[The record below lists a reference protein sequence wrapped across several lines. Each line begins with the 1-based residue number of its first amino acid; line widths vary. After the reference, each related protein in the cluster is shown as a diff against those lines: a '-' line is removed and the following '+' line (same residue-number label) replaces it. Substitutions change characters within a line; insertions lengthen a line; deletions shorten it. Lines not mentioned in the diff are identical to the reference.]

1 LRSHGPG
8 QPALAS
14 GFFANQCE
22 SRRIGGLLRSLPAQ
36 GWQFAAIA
44 TILVVVALSADRSAG
59 VAVLSSSPTPAMEN
73 RVAPVL
79 FMLTIVVDYL

>member
-1 LRSHGPG
+1 
-8 QPALAS
+8 
-14 GFFANQCE
+14 
-22 SRRIGGLLRSLPAQ
+22 LPAQ

-79 FMLTIVVDYL
+79 FMLTMAVDYL